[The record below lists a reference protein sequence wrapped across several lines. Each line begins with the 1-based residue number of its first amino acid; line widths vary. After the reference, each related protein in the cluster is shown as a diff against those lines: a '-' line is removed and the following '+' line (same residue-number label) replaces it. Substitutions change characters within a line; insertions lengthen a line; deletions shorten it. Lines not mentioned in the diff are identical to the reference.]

1 MIAAIILAAGQS
13 KRMGQPKML
22 LPWGKMTVI
31 EHVIEIYAAADIAEI
46 LIVTGAAHDQVE
58 EILKHSRQRH
68 RVRIVYNQNYL
79 NGEMLSSLQH
89 GLHALQ
95 QTPIYQAAL
104 IGPGDQPQVEE
115 ESIRSVCEAFTKTG
129 SPLVVPS
136 FQRRRGHP
144 WLVARPLWDELLELR
159 HPKSSRDFL
168 NKHADEIH
176 YVNVETPNVLADLDT
191 PEDYERSRP

>member
-1 MIAAIILAAGQS
+1 
-13 KRMGQPKML
+13 
-22 LPWGKMTVI
+22 
-31 EHVIEIYAAADIAEI
+31 
-46 LIVTGAAHDQVE
+46 VTGAAHDQVE

-115 ESIRSVCEAFTKTG
+115 ESIQSVCEAFTKTG